1 MIFKISPP
9 QMLRS
14 NQHVFIPG
22 SKSETNRLLL
32 LQALCSNISFQ
43 NASDSVDSE
52 VMQAALKSSEAIKD
66 VHHAGTAMR
75 FLTAFYA
82 SKPHVSVVLKGSE
95 RMHQRPIA
103 ILVDA
108 LKSLGAEIDYL
119 ENMGFP
125 PLKIN
130 GKTLSGGK
138 IQLNAQV
145 SSQYISALLMIG
157 SQMKEGLQIQL
168 QGKVTSKPYILMTL
182 ELMSKLG
189 IENSWNEDVI
199 YVKPSSLD
207 NQNIEFIIESDWSSA
222 SYFYT
227 LVAFSDI
234 GYSLKLSS
242 FKSESLQADRVVVD
256 LFEKLGVQ
264 TTFVGNDIVLL
275 KSQKHSMDTF
285 SFDFQHCPD
294 IAQTLAVACVGLGI
308 NGDFFG
314 LHTLKIKE
322 TDRIVALQN
331 EMTKLGAEVSS
342 TQDSLSFKSPLRL
355 HENVNIATY
364 NDHRMAMAFAPLAL
378 KTPIQIE
385 DANVVEKSY
394 PLFWNHL
401 EALGFSFEE
410 I

>member
-1 MIFKISPP
+1 MNLSLFKGKIQKQNIS
-9 QMLRS
+9 
-14 NQHVFIPG
+14 IPG

-32 LQALCSNISFQ
+32 LQAFFPNISFQ

-52 VMQAALKSSEAIKD
+52 VMQSALMSNDTIKD

-119 ENMGFP
+119 EKTGFP

-145 SSQYISALLMIG
+145 SSQYISALLMMG
-157 SQMKEGLQIQL
+157 SQMKDGLQIQL
-168 QGKVTSKPYILMTL
+168 LGKVTSKPYILMTL

-189 IENSWNEDVI
+189 IENSWKEDI
-199 YVKPSSLD
+199 IHVKPSFLD
-207 NQNIEFIIESDWSSA
+207 NQTIEFVIESDWSSA

-242 FKSESLQADRVVVD
+242 FKYESLQADRVVVD

-264 TTFVGNDIVLL
+264 TTFVGNDIILL
-275 KSQKHSMDTF
+275 KSQKHLINTF
-285 SFDFQHCPD
+285 SYDFQHCPD
-294 IAQTLAVACVGLGI
+294 IAQTLAVACLGLGVD
-308 NGDFFG
+308 GDFFG

-331 EMTKLGAEVSS
+331 EMTKLGADVSS
-342 TQDSLSFKSPLRL
+342 TEDSLSFKSPLRL
-355 HENVNIATY
+355 HKNINIATY

-378 KTPIQIE
+378 KIPIQIE

-394 PLFWNHL
+394 PLFWSHL

>member
-1 MIFKISPP
+1 MNLSLFKGKIQKQNIS
-9 QMLRS
+9 
-14 NQHVFIPG
+14 IPG

-32 LQALCSNISFQ
+32 LQALFPNISFQ

-52 VMQAALKSSEAIKD
+52 VMQSALMSNDTIKD

-119 ENMGFP
+119 EKTGFP

-145 SSQYISALLMIG
+145 SSQYISALLMMG

-168 QGKVTSKPYILMTL
+168 LGKVTSKPYILMTL

-189 IENSWNEDVI
+189 IENSWKENI
-199 YVKPSSLD
+199 IHVKPGFLD
-207 NQNIEFIIESDWSSA
+207 NQNIEFVIESDWSSA

-242 FKSESLQADRVVVD
+242 FKYESLQADRVVVD

-264 TTFVGNDIVLL
+264 TTFVGNEIVLL
-275 KSQKHSMDTF
+275 KSQKHLINTF
-285 SFDFQHCPD
+285 SYDFQHCPD
-294 IAQTLAVACVGLGI
+294 IAQTLAVACLGLGI
-308 NGDFFG
+308 DGDFFG

-342 TQDSLSFKSPLRL
+342 TEDSLSFKSPLRL

-364 NDHRMAMAFAPLAL
+364 NDHRMAMSFAPLAL
-378 KTPIQIE
+378 KIPIQIE

-401 EALGFSFEE
+401 EALGFSFEA